1 LPKITSSE
9 HGFQEV
15 FMIRN
20 TIRKIEGLRHSRI
33 SLVQYLVFSLAVITG
48 IALISMA
55 TVTGEREAAHY
66 HVSQNSTGVS
76 LEEAT
81 KPVVVQWMKEHSEMP
96 EQVLS
101 KIYSVAMNSVNA
113 DLVLAICLVESNFNP
128 QVESE
133 KGAIGL
139 MGIMPDVWLEELKT
153 HGIVREQDDLYT
165 ISSNINSGIYVLGRY
180 LARTNNLRQALSRY
194 SGGDP
199 EYAARVLRM
208 LGEISRVRRSE
219 DQPFLTARRSET

>member
-1 LPKITSSE
+1 
-9 HGFQEV
+9 
-15 FMIRN
+15 MIRN

-66 HVSQNSTGVS
+66 HVSHNSTGVS

-194 SGGDP
+194 AGGDP